1 MDKGIRYLY
10 TSIDEHKVLWKAMGA
25 LSLGILLGA
34 LVAAPLDQALGL
46 AALPY
51 TAQLYTALQS
61 LVATATLVRV
71 RTVDRSELE
80 LELAAFPPVPTQP

>member
-1 MDKGIRYLY
+1 MDKSTHFGY
-10 TSIDEHKVLWKAMGA
+10 TSIDKHKVLWKAVGA
-25 LSLGILLGA
+25 LSLGAFLGT
-34 LVAAPLDQALGL
+34 LVAAPLDQAFGL

-71 RTVDRSELE
+71 RTVDQAELE
-80 LELAAFPPVPTQP
+80 LELAQVPTQP